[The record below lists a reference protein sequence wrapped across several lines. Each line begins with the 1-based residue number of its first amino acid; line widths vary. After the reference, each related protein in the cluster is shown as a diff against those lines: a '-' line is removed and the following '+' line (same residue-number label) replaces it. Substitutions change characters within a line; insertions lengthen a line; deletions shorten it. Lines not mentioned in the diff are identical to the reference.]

1 MKVTFG
7 KFERPAPGD
16 ECNGRVIFVDGA
28 PVPGVNLRR
37 EITWTDV
44 GVTRASYVPTITGY
58 TVDLGEQPPQTFDT
72 LAEAQGAV
80 RKHLTKEH
88 MNTYVADSNPE
99 KLKALQEFITEGV
112 RNDAHKKL
120 IQKYRIATGRGG
132 WTITDEAKAHAIVL
146 GWLT

>member
-7 KFERPAPGD
+7 KFEKLSTGD
-16 ECNGRVIFVDGA
+16 ECNGRDICADGA

-37 EITWTDV
+37 EITWTDI
-44 GVTRASYVPTITGY
+44 GTTRTRYVPTITGY
-58 TVDLGEQPPQTFDT
+58 TADLGEQPPQTFGT
-72 LAEAQGAV
+72 LAEAQGVV
-80 RKHLTKEH
+80 REYLTKDH
-88 MNTYVADSNPE
+88 MKTYVADTNPE
-99 KLKALQEFITEGV
+99 KLQALREFVVEGV